1 MFAEQR
7 PGQADVRPPPERRQ
21 PRQHQ
26 GRAQRAGPGEL
37 WLVERCSAQLWLAA
51 GAGGGRGDDLG
62 AEPPRGAAAGGG
74 RPRGGGAAV
83 RALAPAP
90 GGYLASV

>member
-26 GRAQRAGPGEL
+26 GGAQRAGPDPDGRRLHLQRE
-37 WLVERCSAQLWLAA
+37 EHPRHPQEGGG
-51 GAGGGRGDDLG
+51 GAGG
-62 AEPPRGAAAGGG
+62 
-74 RPRGGGAAV
+74 
-83 RALAPAP
+83 
-90 GGYLASV
+90 